1 MQGNFNVMTLN
12 VRGLRNPVK
21 RRGIFSFLKF
31 SLCFLQK
38 HSENSV
44 MKLSEGVN
52 GEVLSFCMNPHRKG
66 VCIRMNPSFNWALV
80 IYKKMKMK
88 QLLGS
93 FKPKW

>member
-52 GEVLSFCMNPHRKG
+52 GEVLSFCMNPIARNLG
-66 VCIRMNPSFNWALV
+66 QNGGRACAL
-80 IYKKMKMK
+80 
-88 QLLGS
+88 S
-93 FKPKW
+93 R